1 MIIRKKYLFFVLG
14 IVSSFIAAT
23 VSALD
28 SAISYFYIG
37 NPWIFTVSVF
47 LVGSLITFLLT
58 LFLSL
63 PFKAKRI
70 GTFID
75 PSFTGLRWIKKSEL
89 RFHVLAGIGNTISTI
104 GYVYVLSMLFN
115 PSTVLP
121 FFQIVILYLLL
132 LESITEKNAPTL
144 AELQS
149 SIIVTFGAILGS
161 ISLAGFNVTA
171 LMIVFFVI
179 TPGWVI
185 LSIYQRKLKLLRID
199 SKPNDSINIRFWNL
213 IFTTLISLVVVSCI
227 NIQYLDES
235 LAASVKY
242 FPWLAL
248 SMGVTFFSYVFYI
261 RALGIGKASITQA
274 VKSSTV
280 IFSIPVSLVLSLYI
294 PLAVYE
300 TPELLVIKMMGMILV
315 VLGIISFALT
325 TVKSYIIIQAQPG
338 FSMQALLNKIWN
350 INGVE
355 SVSATAGSYDLV
367 AKIRTRTLGKGY
379 DKIIQ
384 KLEEIE
390 GIEKFK
396 WQSVL
401 KEWEEI

>member
-14 IVSSFIAAT
+14 IISSLIAAA

-28 SAISYFYIG
+28 SAISYFYISD
-37 NPWIFTVSVF
+37 PWIFTLSVF
-47 LVGSLITFLLT
+47 LVGTFITLLISL
-58 LFLSL
+58 LFSI
-63 PFKAKRI
+63 PVKEKRI
-70 GTFID
+70 GAIID
-75 PSFTGLRWIKKSEL
+75 PSFTGVRWITKSEV
-89 RFHVLAGIGNTISTI
+89 RYHIFAGLGNTVSTV
-104 GYVYVLSMLFN
+104 GYIYVLSILFN

-121 FFQIVILYLLL
+121 FYQIVILYLLL

-149 SIIVTFGAILGS
+149 SIIVAFGAILGS
-161 ISLAGFNVTA
+161 ISLAGFNIPA

-179 TPGWVI
+179 NPGWVI
-185 LSIYQRKLKLLRID
+185 LSIYQRKLKLLRIGD
-199 SKPNDSINIRFWNL
+199 KPNDAINIRLWNL
-213 IFTTLISLVVVSCI
+213 IFTTLISLIVVSVI
-227 NIQYLDES
+227 NTQYLGDA
-235 LAASVKY
+235 LAASLKY

-248 SMGVTFFSYVFYI
+248 SMGVTFFSYVLYI

-280 IFSIPVSLVLSLYI
+280 IFAIPASVLLSLFI
-294 PLAVYE
+294 PFVVYE
-300 TPELLVIKMMGMILV
+300 TPELLMIKMMGLTLV

-325 TVKSYIIIQAQPG
+325 TVKAYIIIQVHPG
-338 FSMQALLNKIWN
+338 FSVQNLINKIWD
-350 INGVE
+350 IQGVE
-355 SVSATAGSYDLV
+355 SISATAGSYDLV

-384 KLEEIE
+384 KLE
-390 GIEKFK
+390 GIDGIKELK